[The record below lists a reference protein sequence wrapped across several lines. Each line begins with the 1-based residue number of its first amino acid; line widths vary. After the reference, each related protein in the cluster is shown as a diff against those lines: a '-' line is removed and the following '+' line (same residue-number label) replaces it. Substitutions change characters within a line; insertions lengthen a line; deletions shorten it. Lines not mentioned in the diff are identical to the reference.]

1 MQTRELTIDLAH
13 LRLAARAWGD
23 PALPRLLALHGWLD
37 NAASFDALAP
47 LLCPHFHIV
56 ALDLPGHGRSQHRPP
71 GAWYHF
77 VDYPGD
83 VLAAAD
89 ALHWPNFHLLG
100 HSLGAGIASLIAAA
114 CPQRVQ
120 SLVLIELIGPNTMA
134 NEQSLAQ
141 LQRALRQRKE
151 LEDKPLRVFAQ
162 PQEAILARQKAGGI
176 SRRAAEILVTR
187 GLKSVAGG
195 WSWSSDPR
203 LMPAVP
209 QRYAEIQ
216 LAPILRGIRAPS
228 LLILAEPMAL
238 PIAEAAILARAN
250 EVADLELVRLPGNHH
265 LHLED
270 GAPVAREILRFLQQ
284 RDLAAAPS
292 PASNR

>member
-1 MQTRELTIDLAH
+1 MQARELSLDLEH

-23 PALPRLLALHGWLD
+23 PALPPLLALHGWLD
-37 NAASFDALAP
+37 NAASFDTLAP

-71 GAWYHF
+71 GTLYHF
-77 VDYPGD
+77 VDYSGD

-89 ALHWPNFHLLG
+89 ALQWPSFHLLG

-120 SLVLIELIGPNTMA
+120 SLLLIELIGPNTMA

-141 LQRALRQRKE
+141 LQRALTQRRE

-162 PQEAILARQKAGGI
+162 PEQAIRARQKAGGL
-176 SRRAAEILVTR
+176 SYRAAETLVMR
-187 GLKSVAGG
+187 GLNPAPGG

-209 QRYAEIQ
+209 QRYAEAQIPA
-216 LAPILRGIRAPS
+216 LLRGIRAPS
-228 LLILAEPMAL
+228 QLLLAEPMAL
-238 PIAEAAILARAN
+238 PIPEATILARAH
-250 EVADLELVRLPGNHH
+250 EVANLELVRLPGNHH

-270 GAPVAREILRFLQQ
+270 AEPVAREILRFMRQHEPAVAQ
-284 RDLAAAPS
+284 SPS
-292 PASNR
+292 KDH